1 VHLFWEEGIVVL
13 DCNTWTMWQSLPLC
27 TTIYL
32 SSLFPPPVNG
42 TQSTPPYHT
51 HSSPST
57 SSYLPLAGV
66 LWEKVP
72 WNGNIK
78 EHVFVCLL
86 IYAVWYFYLCL
97 QISNVEAVH
106 RFFEKF
112 PREFMHRLNVAVPKR
127 FVMSS

>member
-1 VHLFWEEGIVVL
+1 
-13 DCNTWTMWQSLPLC
+13 MA
-27 TTIYL
+27 IYL
-32 SSLFPPPVNG
+32 LSLFPLPANG
-42 TQSTPPYHT
+42 TQSTPPCHT

-72 WNGNIK
+72 CNGNMK

-86 IYAVWYFYLCL
+86 INAVWYFYLCL
-97 QISNVEAVH
+97 QINNVEAVH

-112 PREFMHRLNVAVPKR
+112 PREFMHRLHVAVPKR
-127 FVMSS
+127 SVMSC